1 MDRST
6 RLIRIPAYYVG
17 RGIAANTK
25 RISQSQGMLT
35 PNKFT
40 KQNGGKNK
48 IIKAISKIKP
58 QNDKPELILL
68 QFYTTPTGQSQ

>member
-1 MDRST
+1 
-6 RLIRIPAYYVG
+6 
-17 RGIAANTK
+17 
-25 RISQSQGMLT
+25 MLT